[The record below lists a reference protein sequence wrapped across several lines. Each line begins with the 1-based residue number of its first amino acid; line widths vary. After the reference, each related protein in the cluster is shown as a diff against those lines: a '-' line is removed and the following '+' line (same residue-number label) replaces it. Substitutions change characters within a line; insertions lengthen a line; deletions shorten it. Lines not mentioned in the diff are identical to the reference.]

1 MGYGAYLAHHGVM
14 GMKWGHHKAMTNTGS
29 AVKSKNFEGQGG
41 GGGEPLE
48 EETAEDIK
56 GDIKELIREGVADEI
71 LYSVLKGKEV
81 DTDAVN
87 EALQKAA
94 EKVPKLAKAAAKEK
108 VQKAIDNAK
117 AKLTKKVDNRP
128 EARKVNVT
136 GTGKGVK
143 KGDKVSSLK
152 SRVGRLKL
160 SASAKVRDAQEKVQ
174 TAKAEHEKERNHK
187 RLQRA
192 TKKAAKSLE
201 RYKKKKK
208 KQEEYFRK
216 HVTVSFQDAKI
227 TNDGHPG
234 RDVKHSDIS
243 AYQNYL
249 SHHGLSM

>member
-1 MGYGAYLAHHGVM
+1 MGYGAYLAHHGVK
-14 GMKWGHHKAMTNTGS
+14 GMKWGHHKA
-29 AVKSKNFEGQGG
+29 AKSVEFEGQGG

-56 GDIKELIREGVADEI
+56 GDIEELIREGVADEI

-117 AKLTKKVDNRP
+117 AKLTKKVGDRP
-128 EARKVNVT
+128 KARKVNVT
-136 GTGKGVK
+136 GPGKGVE
-143 KGDKVSSLK
+143 KGDKISSLK
-152 SRVGRLKL
+152 SRVKRLKI
-160 SASAKVRDAQEKVQ
+160 STTAKVRDTKEKMQ
-174 TAKAEHEKERNHK
+174 DAKAEREKERNHK
-187 RLQRA
+187 RLQKA

-208 KQEEYFRK
+208 KQEEWHKK
-216 HVTVSFQDAKI
+216 HFSYTVHEAQI
-227 TNDGHPG
+227 TSAGHAG
-234 RDVKHSDIS
+234 KDVKHSDIS

-249 SHHGLSM
+249 SHHGLST